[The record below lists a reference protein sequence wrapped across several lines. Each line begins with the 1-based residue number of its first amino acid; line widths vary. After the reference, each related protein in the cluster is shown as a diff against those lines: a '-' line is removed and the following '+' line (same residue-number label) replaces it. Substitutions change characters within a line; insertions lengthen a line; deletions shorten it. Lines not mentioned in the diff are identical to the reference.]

1 MWFIYSHLATR
12 SEGVSWLKFWAN
24 INRLLTVTRAAASSS
39 PTSIPN
45 EIEYPVDI
53 HTRHLLDVFGLPT
66 GYPLEPFEVTKSD
79 FYEPFGT
86 SVCALILC
94 RLTNKSILG
103 DVESLWVNKAFEEV
117 FMPRFFFLFVTFFA
131 RLSAQHITPLRLL
144 LLNSQFQ
151 ANDPSHM
158 CGGFSCLMTTT
169 KFLVHVWRTWWY
181 YNSESC
187 LLWAFGG
194 PRLALCQSFLD
205 SVSCSAEHHHLPRAY
220 NITRND
226 GKTRTRKVPA
236 EHPIKLADF
245 KLRRRTSL

>member
-24 INRLLTVTRAAASSS
+24 INRLLTATRAVASSS

-53 HTRHLLDVFGLPT
+53 HTRHLLDVFCLPT
-66 GYPLEPFEVTKSD
+66 GYPLEPFEVTKFD

-103 DVESLWVNKAFEEV
+103 DVESLWVNKAFTKEV
-117 FMPRFFFLFVTFFA
+117 FMPRFFFLFVTFFRSIVSSA
-131 RLSAQHITPLRLL
+131 HHPAPAVAFEQPISSERSSIHVRRIFMFNNNNKNPRTRYEDVMILQQQRVLFTLGASACALSIISWQRFVL
-144 LLNSQFQ
+144 
-151 ANDPSHM
+151 
-158 CGGFSCLMTTT
+158 G
-169 KFLVHVWRTWWY
+169 
-181 YNSESC
+181 
-187 LLWAFGG
+187 WAS
-194 PRLALCQSFLD
+194 SFNKGL
-205 SVSCSAEHHHLPRAY
+205 

-226 GKTRTRKVPA
+226 GKTRTKKVPV
-236 EHPIKLADF
+236 EHVIKLADL

>member
-24 INRLLTVTRAAASSS
+24 INRLLTATRAAASSS

-117 FMPRFFFLFVTFFA
+117 FMPRFFFLFVTFFRSIVSPAHHPAPAVAFEQPISSEWSSTHVRRIFMFNDNNKISRA
-131 RLSAQHITPLRLL
+131 RYEDVMILQQRLL
-144 LLNSQFQ
+144 FTLGLWGASACALSIISWQCFVLGW
-151 ANDPSHM
+151 ASS
-158 CGGFSCLMTTT
+158 FT
-169 KFLVHVWRTWWY
+169 KGL
-181 YNSESC
+181 
-187 LLWAFGG
+187 
-194 PRLALCQSFLD
+194 
-205 SVSCSAEHHHLPRAY
+205 
-220 NITRND
+220 
-226 GKTRTRKVPA
+226 
-236 EHPIKLADF
+236 
-245 KLRRRTSL
+245 